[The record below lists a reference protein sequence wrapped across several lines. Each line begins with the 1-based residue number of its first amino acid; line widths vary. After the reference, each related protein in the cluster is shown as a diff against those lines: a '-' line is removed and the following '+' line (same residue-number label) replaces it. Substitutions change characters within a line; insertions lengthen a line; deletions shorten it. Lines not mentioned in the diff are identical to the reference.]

1 MSNFVKQEFQDLLA
15 SYNKEGKKVS
25 LASLNA
31 NGINPRTIMKDFAK
45 VNSYDIAKAV
55 SFLVTDQDYCLFWNN
70 YENVKSKVKNWAI
83 YQPIGFTNTELII
96 MDLIVNYYQYLV
108 ENCNYR
114 PNNDGGYNE

>member
-45 VNSYDIAKAV
+45 VNDIYDMAKAV
-55 SFLVTDQDYCLFWNN
+55 SFLIKDSDYCLFWLHYQNAISKIN
-70 YENVKSKVKNWAI
+70 KWVIYE
-83 YQPIGFTNTELII
+83 PIGLSDMELIVL
-96 MDLIVNYYQYLV
+96 DLIINYYYYLIDMG
-108 ENCNYR
+108 NYKTQ
-114 PNNDGGYNE
+114 EE